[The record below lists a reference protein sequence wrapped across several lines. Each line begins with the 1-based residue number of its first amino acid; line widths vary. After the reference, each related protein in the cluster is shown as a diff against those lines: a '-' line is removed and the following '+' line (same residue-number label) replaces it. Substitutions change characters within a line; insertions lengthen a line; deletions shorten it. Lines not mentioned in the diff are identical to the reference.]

1 MFCNM
6 LEDCVP
12 DVSSHV
18 AVNVDHYIL
27 VFSGTQRNMHD
38 HYIRMPLNVIWVY
51 NLYTE
56 QWRRR
61 MIPQGSTLPAKTYG
75 ACAVAIRSD
84 VYMFGGYVE
93 TELDSNALWKLVM
106 QPQGSFVW
114 SKIVMTNNEK
124 APSHRCYHT
133 GWEYAEKLWTFGGC
147 GKSPAGFLND
157 FGDFNNSLSGD
168 VHWQHFNN
176 QLLCFDPSNEEWT
189 NPQCYGMVPEPRAR
203 HATTASQEKVWLYG
217 GNYFIRCFNTLHE
230 LNMHS
235 CTWTLIQSQKIQ
247 PQRLACTLTI
257 SDDKLILH
265 GGSNAFHKI
274 FSDTWIVD
282 LETKMWKKYTG
293 ATDTRRSG
301 HSGSRGINNSVII
314 IGKSCTIFHVLT
326 EPKSLQQ
333 LAVQNIHTNHTLLP
347 WKSLPRKLT
356 VLLDIQE
363 TEDNN

>member
-1 MFCNM
+1 M

-27 VFSGTQRNMHD
+27 VFSGIQWNMHN
-38 HYIRMPLNVIWVY
+38 HFIRMPLNVIWVY

-93 TELDSNALWKLVM
+93 TEGACNALWKLVM

-114 SKIVMTNNEK
+114 STIVMTNNEK
-124 APSHRCYHT
+124 APSPRCYHT
-133 GWEYAEKLWTFGGC
+133 GWEYAEKLWTFGGS

-157 FGDFNNSLSGD
+157 FGDFNLNNC
-168 VHWQHFNN
+168 NN
-176 QLLCFDPSNEEWT
+176 QLLCFDPSNEDWT
-189 NPQCYGMVPEPRAR
+189 NPQCYGMVPEPRAW

-217 GNYFIRCFNTLHE
+217 GIYRLQCFNSLHE
-230 LNMHS
+230 LSMHS

-247 PQRLACTLTI
+247 PQECSACTLTI

-265 GGSNAFHKI
+265 SGSNGGGKI
-274 FSDTWIVD
+274 LSDTWIVD
-282 LETKMWKKYTG
+282 LETKMWKKYTA

-301 HSGSRGINNSVII
+301 HTGSRGINNSVII

-347 WKSLPRKLT
+347 WKSLPRKLI
-356 VLLDIQE
+356 VLLDVQE
-363 TEDNN
+363 TEDAGGVSDNN